1 MSHHGRG
8 ATTRCE
14 SACYALKLWLPRLL
28 VHAALGIPESMQRS
42 YPILSAFFAIV
53 LLTLCRAASAD
64 IYTFVDDN
72 GVPNFSD
79 QRTDPRA
86 TLFWRDPNG
95 PKGIAMDLRQDVLRK
110 PPAALS
116 PQIDAIA
123 RTYRLEPALLA
134 ALISVESRY
143 NPRALSPRG
152 AKGLTQ
158 LMPAT
163 ALRYGVRDA
172 YDVKQNLHAGAR
184 YLSDLLVMFDND
196 VHLALAAFN
205 AGEGAVLKYGR
216 KIPPFAETQ
225 HYVPQV
231 LSQLTL
237 LRRAARETDTE

>member
-1 MSHHGRG
+1 M
-8 ATTRCE
+8 E
-14 SACYALKLWLPRLL
+14 
-28 VHAALGIPESMQRS
+28 
-42 YPILSAFFAIV
+42 
-53 LLTLCRAASAD
+53 
-64 IYTFVDDN
+64 
-72 GVPNFSD
+72 
-79 QRTDPRA
+79 
-86 TLFWRDPNG
+86 
-95 PKGIAMDLRQDVLRK
+95 LRQDVLRK
-110 PPAALS
+110 PPASLS

-134 ALISVESRY
+134 ALVSVESRY
-143 NPRALSPRG
+143 NPRALSPKG

-184 YLSDLLVMFDND
+184 YLSDLLAMFDND

-205 AGEGAVLKYGR
+205 AGEGSVLKYGR

-231 LSQLTL
+231 LSQLAL
-237 LRRAARETDTE
+237 MRRAAHETAE

>member
-1 MSHHGRG
+1 
-8 ATTRCE
+8 
-14 SACYALKLWLPRLL
+14 
-28 VHAALGIPESMQRS
+28 MQRS
-42 YPILSAFFAIV
+42 HSIRSAIAAIALLS
-53 LLTLCRAASAD
+53 LCKVAYAD

-79 QRTDPRA
+79 QKTDPRA
-86 TLFWRDPNG
+86 TLFWRDAHG
-95 PKGIAMDLRQDVLRK
+95 PKGIALALGQDVLRK

-123 RTYRLEPALLA
+123 RSYQLEPALLA

-184 YLSDLLVMFDND
+184 YLRDLLVMFDND

-205 AGEGAVLKYGR
+205 AGEGSVLKYGR

-231 LSQLTL
+231 LSQLAL
-237 LRRAARETDTE
+237 MRRAERAAD